1 MKPKTNLRKTNASLH
16 QNHFI
21 AGVLLFFVSI
31 TILVIPL
38 NLSIAGDV
46 SNFDQYCAGARG
58 IAMGNTGGML
68 PSYATGW
75 FNNPAA
81 GHGNS
86 GLEYSEWYIPESLK
100 TNYVHSLILAYS
112 QGKITEYIGVKV
124 GFDATAQG
132 KRYFNFDFPNHHYR
146 MGAIGVS
153 YAAFRRLIFGI
164 SGNIFQNKLQ
174 DNNATAF
181 SGDAGAQLRLNLI
194 TLSACA
200 KNVYGRSNNADSGS
214 HIRLERGYSCGAHLN
229 LLEKIFN
236 FVGQVQLDE
245 TTAII
250 RYSIGS
256 EFTFGNII
264 SVRAG
269 YESSELQFND
279 SGDFE
284 LSVGL
289 GIRLGNIAADY
300 AIRENQYIE
309 KNYIHFLTFG
319 IVVPAA

>member
-1 MKPKTNLRKTNASLH
+1 MKPNTSTAKTNTNLT
-16 QNHFI
+16 QNCFI
-21 AGVLLFFVSI
+21 AMVLIPLATIALLF
-31 TILVIPL
+31 IPL

-46 SNFDQYCAGARG
+46 SNFDRYCAGARG

-75 FNNPAA
+75 FNNPAT

-86 GLEYSEWYIPESLK
+86 GIEYSEWYIPESLK
-100 TNYVHSLILAYS
+100 TNYVHSLTLAYS
-112 QGKITEYIGVKV
+112 QGKITEYIGLKV
-124 GFDATAQG
+124 GFDATLQE

-164 SGNIFQNKLQ
+164 SGNIFQNKLE
-174 DNNATAF
+174 DNDATAF

-200 KNVYGRSNNADSGS
+200 KNLYGRSNNAASGS
-214 HIRLERGYSCGAHLN
+214 DIKLERGYSFGAHLN

-245 TTAII
+245 TTAIMK
-250 RYSIGS
+250 YSFGS

-269 YESSELQFND
+269 CESPELQFND

-289 GIRLGNIAADY
+289 GIKLGNIAADY
-300 AIRENQYIE
+300 AIRENQYLE
-309 KNYIHFLTFG
+309 KDYIHFVTFG